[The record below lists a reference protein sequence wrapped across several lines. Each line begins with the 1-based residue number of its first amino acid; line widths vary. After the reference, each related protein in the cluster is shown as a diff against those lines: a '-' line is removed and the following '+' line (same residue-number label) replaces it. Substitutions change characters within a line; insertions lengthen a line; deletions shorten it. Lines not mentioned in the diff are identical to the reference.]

1 MDLNKVPEIKTLFW
15 KAVDDCIMVQGE
27 KEKFLFNTSAKAVWE
42 KINGVDSVSEIVDKM
57 YEEYKENYERDYV
70 HEVVVEAINMFTEN
84 KLILLRNDNM
94 FDGWLSYE

>member
-1 MDLNKVPEIKTLFW
+1 M
-15 KAVDDCIMVQGE
+15 
-27 KEKFLFNTSAKAVWE
+27 FNTSAKAVWE